1 MDIDISNNKFSNI
14 EVTNKTRISN
24 FNFGNYENIV
34 YVNNV
39 LNTDSTNTFTLD
51 KSNTTYIFKN
61 SEEFIYKKTISEVQK
76 LKSDTF
82 VSNNH
87 NLKKNDIIKLYN
99 IQILKDATTDTY
111 INLLNNELQNTDIMY
126 KVINV
131 TRNTFTLISSN
142 NTLETLNNIRNI
154 LKTSSK
160 NIVNGYFELVSN
172 KAHIINKVV
181 NINIENNNTNDYGV
195 YYNIIIDT
203 SINELKIH
211 TKNNDKMNGY
221 IHINNQEM
229 ITNDYLEIAQNS
241 SHLNIKDIDLH
252 YTKFE
257 LINISQNNWFIKGN
271 IFNNSIMYKLTYD
284 ITNQDYMINNQSI
297 NMTTFYKNYVYII
310 DISDPNLLDYLFI
323 ILDNNNRHYYK
334 NIIYCGEMGYNNS
347 YIKIYISEDEV
358 NENIYQLKYKKIKSN
373 NLYTIIPL
381 YIIKSTPIYFS

>member
-14 EVTNKTRISN
+14 EVTNKTRIVN

-39 LNTDSTNTFTLD
+39 LNTDSSNIFTLD

-61 SEEFIYKKTISEVQK
+61 SDEFIYKKTISEVHK

-87 NLKKNDIIKLYN
+87 NLKKNDIIRLYN
-99 IQILKDATTDTY
+99 IQILKDTTTDTY
-111 INLLNNELQNTDIMY
+111 INLINTPLENTNTMY

-131 TRNTFTLISSN
+131 TRNTFTLISAS

-160 NIVNGYFELVSN
+160 KIVNGYFELVSTKSQIVN
-172 KAHIINKVV
+172 KTV
-181 NINIENNNTNDYGV
+181 NINIENNNTNDLGV

-211 TKNNDKMNGY
+211 TKNNDKINGY

-229 ITNDYLEIAQNS
+229 ITNDYLEIANNS
-241 SHLNIKDIDLH
+241 SHLTIKNIDLH
-252 YTKFE
+252 YSKFE
-257 LINISQNNWFIKGN
+257 LINISKSNWFLKGN
-271 IFNNSIMYKLTYD
+271 IFNNTITYKLTYD
-284 ITNQDYMINNQSI
+284 TITQDYMIDNQPIS
-297 NMTTFYKNYVYII
+297 MKQFYKNYVYII
-310 DISDPNLLDYLFI
+310 DISDTSLLDYLFI

-334 NIIYCGEMGYNNS
+334 NIIYCGEMGYTNS
-347 YIKIYISEDEV
+347 YIKIYISEDET
-358 NENIYQLKYKKIKSN
+358 NENIYQLKYKKLQN
-373 NLYTIIPL
+373 NSFYNIIPF
-381 YIIKSTPIYFS
+381 YIIKPTPIYFS